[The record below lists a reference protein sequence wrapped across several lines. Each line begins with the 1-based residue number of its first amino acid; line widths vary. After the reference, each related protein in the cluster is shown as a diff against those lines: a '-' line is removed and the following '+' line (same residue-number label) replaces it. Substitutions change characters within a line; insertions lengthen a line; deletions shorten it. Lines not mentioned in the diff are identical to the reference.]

1 MYRMGAALDAKP
13 YRTAPVTAVISP
25 SGSFRVA
32 AGAEITEEELE
43 LIIDT
48 VAGEITNFVE
58 HFAGKPPYEL
68 PTGWVEL

>member
-13 YRTAPVTAVISP
+13 YRTAPVTFVISRD
-25 SGSFRVA
+25 SFRVA
-32 AGAEITEEELE
+32 VGAEITEEELE